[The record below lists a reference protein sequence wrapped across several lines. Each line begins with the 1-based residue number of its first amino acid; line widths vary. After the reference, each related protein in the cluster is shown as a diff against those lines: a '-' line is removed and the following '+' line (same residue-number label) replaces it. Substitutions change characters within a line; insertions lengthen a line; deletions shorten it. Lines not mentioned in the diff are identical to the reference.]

1 MDVFKNATNPYIAS
15 TQVAMGNAQL
25 VAAEVLISKLLRK
38 ILGMSQRSFTY
49 LVAVHAASLPL
60 IGGLSAPFSPP
71 VGYRAG
77 VYATEKFVKGKGK
90 QKGWGG
96 NMAVLKAAAA
106 SVPAVWLAEYVVQTS
121 GVGFH
126 VPKPNIRDALMTAA
140 AKMLTKPLIGMSF
153 ETILPAAV
161 RNNFEVA
168 SALESAYNRASSLR
182 GVGAAHPGEYT
193 RHRGSLGHRTEPDPG
208 TWDPNRPMQGLN

>member
-1 MDVFKNATNPYIAS
+1 
-15 TQVAMGNAQL
+15 
-25 VAAEVLISKLLRK
+25 
-38 ILGMSQRSFTY
+38 
-49 LVAVHAASLPL
+49 
-60 IGGLSAPFSPP
+60 
-71 VGYRAG
+71 
-77 VYATEKFVKGKGK
+77 
-90 QKGWGG
+90 
-96 NMAVLKAAAA
+96 MAVLKAAAA

-182 GVGAAHPGEYT
+182 GVGATTEYQ
-193 RHRGSLGHRTEPDPG
+193 RKLRYGAGGHHRTEVDPLSIHEYPQPG
-208 TWDPNRPMQGLN
+208 N

>member
-38 ILGMSQRSFTY
+38 ILGMSQRSFAY

-60 IGGLSAPFSPP
+60 IGGLSAPFSAP
-71 VGYRAG
+71 VGYRPG

-182 GVGAAHPGEYT
+182 GVGATTEYQ
-193 RHRGSLGHRTEPDPG
+193 RKLRYGAGGHHRTEVDPLSIHQY
-208 TWDPNRPMQGLN
+208 PQPQ